1 MTDVYDPQTRSRVM
15 ASIRSKGNAT
25 TELRMVHIFRS
36 RRITGWR
43 RHQTLPGRPDFVFQK
58 QRVAVFVDGCFWH
71 GCPCRSIPAT
81 NIQFWKLKI
90 AGNRDRDLAVNIRLK
105 RMGWKIVRF
114 WEHELND
121 ETRVAGRLRGIL
133 ARGGA

>member
-90 AGNRDRDLAVNIRLK
+90 AGNRNRDLAVNLRLK
-105 RMGWKIVRF
+105 GMGWRIVRF